1 MAKVLV
7 SESNLTNIAN
17 AIRSKNGSNNTYTPA
32 QMAPAILAIP
42 TGGGSSTL
50 WNINI
55 TQSEH
60 QTISV
65 ATSISKTGTLSY
77 TIGVNDTPT
86 VVATVTPDTGYVA
99 GAASVQQSGT
109 TFNVSASAATP
120 ETTTD
125 IVKNYSNVVATINGE
140 NFNISSLGNYSDG
153 WWVSGGVTI
162 TQYYGYIA
170 LDSAGSSSN
179 HVAYTFTGTLTLDGH
194 ELDFTATNWEGGTI
208 QFTENA
214 NLSAFKTYYQS
225 LGNGSH
231 TFSTVTLRLTN
242 VTEKYGVL
250 YSFSSS
256 MDSSAMPSQI
266 YWSSVVSD
274 ANAQLNNTV
283 PSVEYLSN
291 GATTTVWTPTAPSST
306 VLTDNSNNCTW
317 TFSGYSPASVGGDT
331 INNAGREYVI
341 SYSWVASPMVVDT
354 SVSTYEMVIGAD
366 ENNGWYLI
374 YGYMPNMSTG
384 SFICTAGYNDTSYGG
399 FYEILYDNGSGGYAG
414 GIGFC
419 DSQGGFITLPNQPT
433 YKIFCNN
440 QLIYDSSQSDGSV
453 DVSSLSET
461 TLASRIGQTVII
473 KVY

>member
-17 AIRSKNGSNNTYTPA
+17 AIRSKNGSSNTYTPA
-32 QMAPAILAIP
+32 QMASAIQAIP

-55 TQSEH
+55 TQSAH

-65 ATSISKTGTLSY
+65 ATSFSKSGTSSY
-77 TIGVNDTPT
+77 TIGSSDTPT

-120 ETTTD
+120 ESTTD
-125 IVKNYSNVVATINGE
+125 IVKNYSNVVANIDGN
-140 NFNISSLGNYSDG
+140 NFGISSIGNYSDG
-153 WWVSGGVTI
+153 WWVSGGVNI
-162 TQYYGYIA
+162 TEHYTYIA
-170 LDSAGSSSN
+170 LDKPQSG
-179 HVAYTFTGTLTLDGH
+179 VVYTFTGTLTLDGY
-194 ELDFTATNWEGGTI
+194 ELDFSATNWESGSI
-208 QFTENA
+208 SFIENA

-283 PSVEYLSN
+283 PSRVYLNN
-291 GATTTVWTPTAPSST
+291 GATTTVWSPALPSST
-306 VLTDNSNNCTW
+306 VLTDSSNNCKW

-331 INNAGREYVI
+331 INNAGYVYVI
-341 SYSWVASPMVVDT
+341 NYSWVATP
-354 SVSTYEMVIGAD
+354 
-366 ENNGWYLI
+366 L
-374 YGYMPNMSTG
+374 
-384 SFICTAGYNDTSYGG
+384 
-399 FYEILYDNGSGGYAG
+399 
-414 GIGFC
+414 
-419 DSQGGFITLPNQPT
+419 
-433 YKIFCNN
+433 
-440 QLIYDSSQSDGSV
+440 
-453 DVSSLSET
+453 
-461 TLASRIGQTVII
+461 
-473 KVY
+473 

>member
-17 AIRSKNGSNNTYTPA
+17 AIRSKNGSSNTYTPA
-32 QMAPAILAIP
+32 QMGPAILAIP

-65 ATSISKTGTLSY
+65 VTSFSKSGTSSY
-77 TIGVNDTPT
+77 TIGSSDTPT

-125 IVKNYSNVVATINGE
+125 IVKNYSNVVATIDGN
-140 NFNISSLGNYSDG
+140 NFGISSIGNYSDG
-153 WWVSGGVTI
+153 WWVSSGVNI
-162 TQYYGYIA
+162 TQYYGYIG
-170 LDSAGSSSN
+170 LDSAGSYSN

-194 ELDFTATNWEGGTI
+194 ELDFTATNWENGTI

-214 NLSAFKTYYQS
+214 NLSAFKTYYRS

-242 VTEKYGVL
+242 VTEKYSVTYG
-250 YSFSSS
+250 FASS
-256 MDSSAMPSQI
+256 MDSSAMPSTI
-266 YWSSVVSD
+266 YWSSVVND
-274 ANAQLNNTV
+274 ANSQLSNTV
-283 PSVEYLSN
+283 PSKEYLNN
-291 GATTTVWTPTAPSST
+291 GETTTVWTPALPSST
-306 VLTDNSNNCTW
+306 VLTDSSNNCKW

-331 INNAGREYVI
+331 INNAGRDYVI
-341 SYSWVASPMVVDT
+341 SYSWVATP
-354 SVSTYEMVIGAD
+354 
-366 ENNGWYLI
+366 L
-374 YGYMPNMSTG
+374 
-384 SFICTAGYNDTSYGG
+384 
-399 FYEILYDNGSGGYAG
+399 
-414 GIGFC
+414 
-419 DSQGGFITLPNQPT
+419 
-433 YKIFCNN
+433 
-440 QLIYDSSQSDGSV
+440 
-453 DVSSLSET
+453 
-461 TLASRIGQTVII
+461 
-473 KVY
+473 